1 MLKLGFS
8 MTIFDRDGA
17 CVGATRMATRREGD
31 RRLAGWLR
39 KAAAKR
45 LPERGPFT
53 VEIRKQA

>member
-1 MLKLGFS
+1 MLKRGFS
-8 MTIFDRDGA
+8 MAIFDRDGA

-45 LPERGPFT
+45 LPERAPFT
-53 VEIRKQA
+53 VEIRK